1 MLVFQHILFCLYIL
15 ALIGIVIYASV
26 QLFLLIYTIINRNM
40 HIENLKMDFDNL
52 PFVTIQLPIY
62 NEKLV
67 IERLI
72 DNIMKMDYPTPNFEV
87 QILDDSND
95 GSQDIIKNK
104 VQYYTN
110 LGYNIKH
117 MPRQK
122 RIGFKAGAL
131 AYGLETARG
140 EFIAIFDAD
149 FLPSNDFLM
158 KSLPYFYN
166 DRIAVVQSRWGH
178 LNENYSLLTKIQAMQ
193 LNVHFIVEQMG
204 RFSSDKFLQ
213 FNGTSGIWRKDIITI
228 AGGWQHDTLTEDL
241 DLSIRAQLKGYK
253 IVYLTDNVTNAEL
266 PISMSGVKSQQYRW
280 MKGGAENAKKL
291 NAYVLD
297 ANISFAKKL
306 NTLIHLYNSSIF
318 VMVMILGLS
327 NLVLTNYFRNISYPF
342 VLILVPL
349 LSTGIIFLTYLYS
362 NLKNQL
368 NFSKLIQTIIMFPL
382 VLITSMGLSLHNS
395 IAVLEGWAG
404 IKTDFIRTPKFNSI
418 GKTGINTSNNPNF
431 SSWIF
436 WSEGV
441 LACLFLLNA
450 YQNFLQN
457 NIPTTVIQSMFG
469 FGFLMVFVLSIKEK

>member
-72 DNIMKMDYPTPNFEV
+72 DNIMKMDYPTQNFEV

-117 MPRQK
+117 LQRQN

-131 AYGLETARG
+131 AYGLETAKG

-213 FNGTSGIWRKDIITI
+213 FNGTSGIWRKEVIAI

-291 NAYVLD
+291 NTYVLD
-297 ANISFAKKL
+297 ANISFVKKL

-362 NLKNQL
+362 NLKNQF

-418 GKTGINTSNNPNF
+418 GKSGINTSNNPNF
-431 SSWIF
+431 SSWFF
-436 WSEGV
+436 WAEGV

-450 YQNFLQN
+450 YQNFIQN